1 MAESSASN
9 KHSLYSTGKNKTLN
23 PEAENLTNQILGEP
37 EMTEEPEMPKLTLGV
52 SGILPVDNGD
62 NEPSIALLLME
73 DGNVR
78 WVHLQQESPE
88 GEA

>member
-1 MAESSASN
+1 
-9 KHSLYSTGKNKTLN
+9 
-23 PEAENLTNQILGEP
+23 
-37 EMTEEPEMPKLTLGV
+37 MTEEPEMPKLTLGV